1 MPSPSRLR
9 LRACA
14 AGLCLAG
21 AAGLV
26 MASETTVWAEDT
38 LLSTSGFVAAMEPL
52 PADPAVEKQIGE
64 QVERRLSDAVGR
76 VPGIGPRLVDDAQVR
91 RMVAEAVPA
100 LVDSAAFERA
110 WKAALRTSHT
120 ELVNTLRDD
129 GSLMTLTPGGLDV
142 TVHVAVEQ
150 LGGKAGLPDPLVS
163 VLASELDLSFTL
175 VQNHTMHRAA
185 QAVRLTDVLSGVLV
199 PATVGLGLA
208 GLLLARRRFRA
219 LTAALAAVAAATG
232 TARLIIAWA
241 QTSAASRPVVADVA
255 VRRLTEP
262 LADGLVTVM
271 GVSAVAVAGLVA
283 VGVIVSRS
291 GGGSIGRLAFR

>member
-1 MPSPSRLR
+1 
-9 LRACA
+9 
-14 AGLCLAG
+14 
-21 AAGLV
+21 
-26 MASETTVWAEDT
+26 
-38 LLSTSGFVAAMEPL
+38 
-52 PADPAVEKQIGE
+52 
-64 QVERRLSDAVGR
+64 
-76 VPGIGPRLVDDAQVR
+76 
-91 RMVAEAVPA
+91 MVAEAVPA

-199 PATVGLGLA
+199 PAETSVSSAHTVVSLPITRPAAPARHSTAARL
-208 GLLLARRRFRA
+208 RRRPA
-219 LTAALAAVAAATG
+219 
-232 TARLIIAWA
+232 
-241 QTSAASRPVVADVA
+241 
-255 VRRLTEP
+255 
-262 LADGLVTVM
+262 
-271 GVSAVAVAGLVA
+271 
-283 VGVIVSRS
+283 
-291 GGGSIGRLAFR
+291 